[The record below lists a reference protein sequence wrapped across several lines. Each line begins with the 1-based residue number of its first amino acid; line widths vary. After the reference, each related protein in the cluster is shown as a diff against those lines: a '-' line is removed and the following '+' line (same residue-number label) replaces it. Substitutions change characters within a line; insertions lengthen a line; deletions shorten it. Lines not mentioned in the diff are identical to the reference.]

1 MKLLKLLV
9 LAILMLVGVAA
20 YAKNMIS
27 IHTNNVQLVLEV
39 KPNGRLYQAYLGEK
53 LSDATP
59 LDQLFYAAR
68 QSNFAHVGR
77 L

>member
-9 LAILMLVGVAA
+9 LAILMLVGVAT

-39 KPNGRLYQAYLGEK
+39 KPNGRLYQA
-53 LSDATP
+53 
-59 LDQLFYAAR
+59 
-68 QSNFAHVGR
+68 
-77 L
+77 